1 MRTMMKMKSV
11 APRLMMMMMMMMVAC
26 VSAGPL
32 PPLFRSDYSNA
43 TNVPQQKQGN
53 VTGSDYSNATN
64 VPQQKQGNVTRQD
77 DLQFNKNITGRR
89 NLSYDLKLTFAS
101 ICFLPSCALANL
113 GHSLQTGDE
122 TAGSFT
128 RDPFSYGKK

>member
-1 MRTMMKMKSV
+1 MKSV

-53 VTGSDYSNATN
+53 VT
-64 VPQQKQGNVTRQD
+64 RQD

-89 NLSYDLKLTFAS
+89 NLSYDLKLTFASS